1 MILKLIKFNCVKST
15 NDEAIRIIRS
25 KKNYQGIV
33 VSNFQT
39 KGRGTMGKK
48 WISYKG
54 NFFAS
59 IFFELKK
66 TMPGFKEF
74 SLINPIILK
83 KILNQYSSNEVRIK
97 WPNDLLIKNRK
108 VCGILQELIQFEK
121 KFFLII
127 GIGINTVFSPK
138 NKMFKSISLLESS
151 SKSIDNLKILNH
163 LKKNYETIF
172 YNYKFNKKIL
182 KNELFNR

>member
-25 KKNYQGIV
+25 KRNSQGIV

-48 WISYKG
+48 WISCKG

-59 IFFELKK
+59 IFFELRKS
-66 TMPGFKEF
+66 MPDFKEF
-74 SLINPIILK
+74 SLINPVIIK
-83 KILNQYSSNEVRIK
+83 KVLNEYSSCQVKIK

-127 GIGINTVFSPK
+127 GIGINTVCSPK
-138 NKMFKSISLLESS
+138 TKSFKGISLLESS
-151 SKSIDNLKILNH
+151 DKLIDNSEILKN
-163 LKKNYETIF
+163 LKTNYETIF
-172 YNYKFNKKIL
+172 YNHKFNKKLL
-182 KNELFNR
+182 KK

>member
-15 NDEAIRIIRS
+15 NDEALRIIRS
-25 KKNYQGIV
+25 KKVSKGIIFSNY
-33 VSNFQT
+33 QT

-48 WISYKG
+48 WISHKG

-66 TMPGFKEF
+66 SMPNFKEF
-74 SLINPIILK
+74 SLINPLIVKKTLK
-83 KILNQYSSNEVRIK
+83 EHSSQQVIIK

-127 GIGINTVFSPK
+127 GIGINTVSSPK
-138 NKMFKSISLLESS
+138 TKSFKGTSLLESS
-151 SKSIDNLKILNH
+151 DKLIDNSKILKS

-172 YNYKFNKKIL
+172 RNYKFNKKLL
-182 KNELFNR
+182 KK

>member
-15 NDEAIRIIRS
+15 NDEAIKIIRS

-33 VSNFQT
+33 ASNFQT

-48 WISYKG
+48 WISCKG

-66 TMPGFKEF
+66 SMPDFKEF
-74 SLINPIILK
+74 SLINPLIVK
-83 KILNQYSSNEVRIK
+83 KILNEYSTHQVKIK

-108 VCGILQELIQFEK
+108 VCGILQELIKFEK
-121 KFFLII
+121 KFFFNNWNWHKYSLF
-127 GIGINTVFSPK
+127 TK
-138 NKMFKSISLLESS
+138 N
-151 SKSIDNLKILNH
+151 
-163 LKKNYETIF
+163 
-172 YNYKFNKKIL
+172 
-182 KNELFNR
+182 

>member
-15 NDEAIRIIRS
+15 NDEAIKIIRS
-25 KKNYQGIV
+25 KKNSTGIV
-33 VSNFQT
+33 VSKFQT
-39 KGRGTMGKK
+39 KGRGTMGRK
-48 WISYKG
+48 WISYNG
-54 NFFAS
+54 NLFAS

-66 TMPGFKEF
+66 TMPNFKEF
-74 SLINPIILK
+74 SLINPQIIKRILK
-83 KILNQYSSNEVRIK
+83 EYSSQQVKIK

-127 GIGINTVFSPK
+127 GIGINTVYSPK
-138 NKMFKSISLLESS
+138 EKKIKGISLLESS
-151 SKSIDNLKILNH
+151 GKFIDNSKILKS

-172 YNYKFNKKIL
+172 YNYKFNKRLLRK
-182 KNELFNR
+182 

>member
-1 MILKLIKFNCVKST
+1 MILKLIKFNCVEST
-15 NDEAIRIIRS
+15 NDEAIKIIRS

-48 WISYKG
+48 WVSYKG

-66 TMPGFKEF
+66 NMPNFKEF
-74 SLINPIILK
+74 SLINPIIMK
-83 KILNQYSSNEVRIK
+83 NILNQYSSQNIKIK
-97 WPNDLLIKNRK
+97 WPNDLLIKNMK
-108 VCGILQELIQFEK
+108 VCGILQELIKFEK

-127 GIGINTVFSPK
+127 GIGINTAYSPK
-138 NKMFKSISLLESS
+138 NRSFKCISLQETSDKFIS
-151 SKSIDNLKILNH
+151 NIDILLK

-172 YNYKFNKKIL
+172 YNYKYNKKLL
-182 KNELFNR
+182 KA